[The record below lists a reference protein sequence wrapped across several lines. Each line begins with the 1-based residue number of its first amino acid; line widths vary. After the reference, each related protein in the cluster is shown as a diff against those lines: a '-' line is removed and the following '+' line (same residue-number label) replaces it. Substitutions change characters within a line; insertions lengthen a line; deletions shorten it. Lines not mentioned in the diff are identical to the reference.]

1 MLSLLLFI
9 SAIVGAAD
17 LSAVQG
23 ETTAAPP
30 PPSSQRLICRSRPTL
45 GSRITRTRVCKT
57 AEEWRIYEADMEQHR
72 RDTAD
77 RGARGCGGSGPT
89 CD

>member
-1 MLSLLLFI
+1 MLALLILMS
-9 SAIVGAAD
+9 SAAAD
-17 LSAVQG
+17 FSAGQA
-23 ETTAAPP
+23 EAAP
-30 PPSSQRLICRSRPTL
+30 PPSSQRLICRTRPTL

-57 AEEWRIYEADMEQHR
+57 AEDWRIYDADMEQHR

-77 RGARGCGGSGPT
+77 RGARGCGGSGPE